1 MGNALPCGGSSNSR
15 ASSPRG
21 GLLRDS
27 TFPSLAEG
35 GGMLTKL
42 DTREEIEQMVWPGS
56 GTDLGPMQLPACQPS
71 LLVAGVG
78 RGREE
83 CSMLTAIKEAARRIN
98 LPCSAVATT
107 EEANS
112 SYRTGRHY
120 LILLE
125 TRPSHDYDP
134 ASVTKAIRQSTGGE
148 YAVIVGIVRRHLL
161 DKEEL
166 LVVPHL
172 NIGMDR
178 IVCESVSRVGW
189 TNELL
194 QLVRGPVTS
203 AFRLRHTQSLFTALD
218 NVRDIVQIT
227 DSEHKVTWV
236 NQTAEKV
243 LGYSRTE
250 VVGRDIRELHSSG
263 SSTNEQTDNHPAE
276 RNSDPWFLSKLS
288 EGKMWEG
295 SLSCL
300 RKTGDRVPLSS
311 RVAPVSFSKNH
322 TTNQIIYVKD
332 PPPLLSRLDS
342 NAMESLKNYSLGN
355 RKLSIDVT
363 SIISEAANS
372 QGWQRRASSHKG
384 YSIDAPI
391 SKVISLI
398 LAAQEN
404 QPNYIIQ
411 ALDKVVDILKSSGS
425 PDLFSPE
432 LDAERKRQRDPVTT
446 DLLGALLAQGTKP
459 ILVKRR
465 GSTVAQRK
473 FSLYQL
479 AMVQDPGGRGVAP
492 RRPSVEKVQGLTS
505 NNPRSSLTT
514 IEQAPLQIRTLL
526 ADSTTWKFDII
537 ALERLTEHRPLV
549 WLGMTVLT
557 RFEVPR
563 TLGIEESVI
572 QNWLTL
578 IEANYRSGNTYHN
591 SSHAADVMQATAYFL
606 ERENV
611 RSLLDPVDEAICLI
625 GAIIHDVDHPG
636 RNSAFLCNSR
646 SELAILYNDT
656 TVLENHH
663 SALGFKLTHSDDRVN
678 IFQKLDPE
686 TYKVFRQGLIDVVLA
701 TDMSKHFV
709 HVNKFCTTFRGVDHS
724 EAALNERAE
733 LTPEGPEVQTILRRM
748 LIKCADVSN
757 PSRPLE
763 HCRVWAE
770 RIAEEYFAQTDDEK
784 AQGLPVV
791 MPQFDRST
799 CSIPKSQ
806 IGFYDFFI
814 HDMFEAWNEYANCPE
829 LIENIGEN
837 YQYWKR
843 QLAEEERSQ
852 ADTDNKASEDVSDP
866 DPENSTTRTTIAQE
880 ESEETT

>member
-1 MGNALPCGGSSNSR
+1 
-15 ASSPRG
+15 
-21 GLLRDS
+21 
-27 TFPSLAEG
+27 
-35 GGMLTKL
+35 
-42 DTREEIEQMVWPGS
+42 
-56 GTDLGPMQLPACQPS
+56 
-71 LLVAGVG
+71 
-78 RGREE
+78 
-83 CSMLTAIKEAARRIN
+83 
-98 LPCSAVATT
+98 
-107 EEANS
+107 
-112 SYRTGRHY
+112 
-120 LILLE
+120 
-125 TRPSHDYDP
+125 
-134 ASVTKAIRQSTGGE
+134 
-148 YAVIVGIVRRHLL
+148 
-161 DKEEL
+161 
-166 LVVPHL
+166 
-172 NIGMDR
+172 
-178 IVCESVSRVGW
+178 
-189 TNELL
+189 
-194 QLVRGPVTS
+194 
-203 AFRLRHTQSLFTALD
+203 
-218 NVRDIVQIT
+218 
-227 DSEHKVTWV
+227 
-236 NQTAEKV
+236 
-243 LGYSRTE
+243 
-250 VVGRDIRELHSSG
+250 
-263 SSTNEQTDNHPAE
+263 
-276 RNSDPWFLSKLS
+276 
-288 EGKMWEG
+288 
-295 SLSCL
+295 
-300 RKTGDRVPLSS
+300 
-311 RVAPVSFSKNH
+311 
-322 TTNQIIYVKD
+322 
-332 PPPLLSRLDS
+332 
-342 NAMESLKNYSLGN
+342 
-355 RKLSIDVT
+355 
-363 SIISEAANS
+363 
-372 QGWQRRASSHKG
+372 
-384 YSIDAPI
+384 
-391 SKVISLI
+391 
-398 LAAQEN
+398 
-404 QPNYIIQ
+404 
-411 ALDKVVDILKSSGS
+411 
-425 PDLFSPE
+425 
-432 LDAERKRQRDPVTT
+432 
-446 DLLGALLAQGTKP
+446 
-459 ILVKRR
+459 
-465 GSTVAQRK
+465 
-473 FSLYQL
+473 
-479 AMVQDPGGRGVAP
+479 
-492 RRPSVEKVQGLTS
+492 VEKVQGLTS

-852 ADTDNKASEDVSDP
+852 GDTDNKASEDVSDP
-866 DPENSTTRTTIAQE
+866 DPENSTMRTMIAQE

>member
-1 MGNALPCGGSSNSR
+1 
-15 ASSPRG
+15 
-21 GLLRDS
+21 
-27 TFPSLAEG
+27 
-35 GGMLTKL
+35 
-42 DTREEIEQMVWPGS
+42 
-56 GTDLGPMQLPACQPS
+56 
-71 LLVAGVG
+71 
-78 RGREE
+78 
-83 CSMLTAIKEAARRIN
+83 
-98 LPCSAVATT
+98 
-107 EEANS
+107 
-112 SYRTGRHY
+112 
-120 LILLE
+120 
-125 TRPSHDYDP
+125 
-134 ASVTKAIRQSTGGE
+134 
-148 YAVIVGIVRRHLL
+148 
-161 DKEEL
+161 
-166 LVVPHL
+166 
-172 NIGMDR
+172 
-178 IVCESVSRVGW
+178 
-189 TNELL
+189 
-194 QLVRGPVTS
+194 
-203 AFRLRHTQSLFTALD
+203 
-218 NVRDIVQIT
+218 
-227 DSEHKVTWV
+227 
-236 NQTAEKV
+236 
-243 LGYSRTE
+243 
-250 VVGRDIRELHSSG
+250 
-263 SSTNEQTDNHPAE
+263 
-276 RNSDPWFLSKLS
+276 
-288 EGKMWEG
+288 
-295 SLSCL
+295 
-300 RKTGDRVPLSS
+300 
-311 RVAPVSFSKNH
+311 
-322 TTNQIIYVKD
+322 
-332 PPPLLSRLDS
+332 
-342 NAMESLKNYSLGN
+342 
-355 RKLSIDVT
+355 
-363 SIISEAANS
+363 
-372 QGWQRRASSHKG
+372 
-384 YSIDAPI
+384 
-391 SKVISLI
+391 
-398 LAAQEN
+398 
-404 QPNYIIQ
+404 
-411 ALDKVVDILKSSGS
+411 
-425 PDLFSPE
+425 
-432 LDAERKRQRDPVTT
+432 VTT
-446 DLLGALLAQGTKP
+446 DLLGALLA
-459 ILVKRR
+459 
-465 GSTVAQRK
+465 
-473 FSLYQL
+473 
-479 AMVQDPGGRGVAP
+479 DPGGRGVAP

-514 IEQAPLQIRTLL
+514 VEQAPLQIRTLL

-563 TLGIEESVI
+563 TLSIEESVL

-606 ERENV
+606 ERESV

-709 HVNKFCTTFRGVDHS
+709 HVNKFCTTFRGVDHHHHS

-757 PSRPLE
+757 PARPLE
-763 HCRVWAE
+763 HCKVWAE

-837 YQYWKR
+837 YQHWKR
-843 QLAEEERSQ
+843 QLSEEERSQ
-852 ADTDNKASEDVSDP
+852 AEADKGNSEVL
-866 DPENSTTRTTIAQE
+866 DPENPETSAEVSEDTT
-880 ESEETT
+880 

>member
-1 MGNALPCGGSSNSR
+1 
-15 ASSPRG
+15 
-21 GLLRDS
+21 
-27 TFPSLAEG
+27 
-35 GGMLTKL
+35 
-42 DTREEIEQMVWPGS
+42 
-56 GTDLGPMQLPACQPS
+56 
-71 LLVAGVG
+71 
-78 RGREE
+78 
-83 CSMLTAIKEAARRIN
+83 MLTAIKEAARRIN

-227 DSEHKVTWV
+227 DSDHKVTWV

-250 VVGRDIRELHSSG
+250 LVGRDIRELHSSG
-263 SSTNEQTDNHPAE
+263 TSTNEQTDNHPAE
-276 RNSDPWFLSKLS
+276 RTSDPWFLSKLS

-295 SLSCL
+295 TLSCL
-300 RKTGDRVPLSS
+300 RKTEDRVPLLS

-363 SIISEAANS
+363 SLISEAANT
-372 QGWQRRASSHKG
+372 QGWQPRRASSHKG

-398 LAAQEN
+398 VAAQEN
-404 QPNYIIQ
+404 QPSYIIQ
-411 ALDKVVDILKSSGS
+411 ALDKVVDILKTSGS

-432 LDAERKRQRDPVTT
+432 LDAERKRHRDPVTT
-446 DLLGALLAQGTKP
+446 DLLGALLA
-459 ILVKRR
+459 
-465 GSTVAQRK
+465 
-473 FSLYQL
+473 
-479 AMVQDPGGRGVAP
+479 DPGGRGVAP

-505 NNPRSSLTT
+505 SNPRSSLTT

-563 TLGIEESVI
+563 TLGIEESVL

-709 HVNKFCTTFRGVDHS
+709 HVNKFCTTFRGVDHT
-724 EAALNERAE
+724 EAALNERAD

-837 YQYWKR
+837 YQFWKR
-843 QLAEEERSQ
+843 QLAEEERSE
-852 ADTDNKASEDVSDP
+852 ADTDPVNEEVLDP
-866 DPENSTTRTTIAQE
+866 GPENSPIAQ

>member
-1 MGNALPCGGSSNSR
+1 MGNALPCGGGSSSR
-15 ASSPRG
+15 SSSPRG

-35 GGMLTKL
+35 GLAGAGTTGNLTKIENR
-42 DTREEIEQMVWPGS
+42 DDVEQMVWPGS
-56 GTDLGPMQLPACQPS
+56 CTDLGPMQLPACQAS

-83 CSMLTAIKEAARRIN
+83 SSMLTAIKEAARRIN
-98 LPCSAVATT
+98 LPCSSVATT

-166 LVVPHL
+166 LVLPHL
-172 NIGMDR
+172 NNGMDR

-194 QLVRGPVTS
+194 QLVRGPVTT

-218 NVRDIVQIT
+218 NVRDIVQVT
-227 DSEHKVTWV
+227 DSDHKVTWV
-236 NQTAEKV
+236 NQAAEKV
-243 LGYSRTE
+243 LGFSRSE
-250 VVGRDIRELHSSG
+250 VVGRDIREFHSSG
-263 SSTNEQTDNHPAE
+263 GTNNEQTDNHPAD
-276 RNSDPWFLSKLS
+276 RTSDPWFLSKLS
-288 EGKMWEG
+288 EGKVWEG
-295 SLSCL
+295 SLNCT
-300 RKTGDRVPLSS
+300 RKTGDRVALPS

-332 PPPLLSRLDS
+332 SPPMLNRLDS

-363 SIISEAANS
+363 SIISEANS
-372 QGWQRRASSHKG
+372 QGWPGRRASSNKG

-404 QPNYIIQ
+404 QPSNIIQ
-411 ALDKVVDILKSSGS
+411 ALDKVVDILKTSGS

-432 LDAERKRQRDPVTT
+432 LDAERKRHRDPVTT
-446 DLLGALLAQGTKP
+446 DLLGALLA
-459 ILVKRR
+459 
-465 GSTVAQRK
+465 
-473 FSLYQL
+473 
-479 AMVQDPGGRGVAP
+479 DPGGRGVAP

-514 IEQAPLQIRTLL
+514 VEQAPLQIRTLL

-563 TLGIEESVI
+563 TLSIEESVL

-709 HVNKFCTTFRGVDHS
+709 HVNKFCTTFRGVDHHHHS

-757 PSRPLE
+757 PARPLE
-763 HCRVWAE
+763 HCKVWAE

-837 YQYWKR
+837 YQHWKR
-843 QLAEEERSQ
+843 QLSEEERSQ
-852 ADTDNKASEDVSDP
+852 AEADKGDSEVL
-866 DPENSTTRTTIAQE
+866 DPENPETSAEVSEDTT
-880 ESEETT
+880 